1 MNNISLSD
9 GEWKLMNLL
18 WDEEPLTMA
27 RMVEALKSETGWTKS
42 TVNVMLNRLSE
53 KGAVRIETGGFRKL
67 YYPAVDRESAV
78 KQEAKSTLKKVRMDG
93 IGLLVSTM
101 TEESELSSEE
111 IDELIAILKGA
122 KKND

>member
-1 MNNISLSD
+1 MNGITLSD

-18 WDEEPLTMA
+18 WDESPLTMA
-27 RMVEALKSETGWTKS
+27 RMVEAMKNETGWSKS
-42 TVNVMLNRLSE
+42 TINVMLIRLSE
-53 KGAVRIETGGFRKL
+53 KGAVRIESDGFRKF
-67 YYPAVDRESAV
+67 YYPMIDRESAV

-122 KKND
+122 KKQ